1 MNKEITKISSML
13 NKEIWNISWVLYIT
27 NNFCTFSLSF
37 CFWKCQYSWRKN
49 PLNGVRSFIYPK
61 YIYVT
66 SILLVRHGFG
76 INWLHLVQSDW
87 FEMPLTF
94 QWPFIWHQ
102 LLLCRE
108 RCFHW
113 QVLVLLN
120 SQQDVIYPHAM
131 RLLFV
136 PLKVGT
142 PAGHPRNPA
151 NLNFPVLSRD
161 IYRWEFWQE
170 QVSVFEGILL
180 LIAISVFSLWVSK
193 RWK

>member
-13 NKEIWNISWVLYIT
+13 NKEIWSISWVLYIT
-27 NNFCTFSLSF
+27 NNFCRFSLSF

-49 PLNGVRSFIYPK
+49 PLSGVRSFIYPK

-102 LLLCRE
+102 PLLCRE

-113 QVLVLLN
+113 QSAGFIKLSTGCYISPCN
-120 SQQDVIYPHAM
+120 ATPFRTTEGWHSSRAPTQPSQS
-131 RLLFV
+131 
-136 PLKVGT
+136 K
-142 PAGHPRNPA
+142 
-151 NLNFPVLSRD
+151 LSCPFQR
-161 IYRWEFWQE
+161 Y
-170 QVSVFEGILL
+170 L
-180 LIAISVFSLWVSK
+180 
-193 RWK
+193 